1 MVLAELSLAIAAVK
15 GVGELIDS
23 AKSVAEV
30 ASSLDSALNLSDKAK
45 KKESAKPKGK
55 TETRINKQ
63 LEKFEDNTDGES
75 TNLGAIVQEVTDAKA
90 LKIEL
95 WRLGV
100 KLDVKWG
107 EGTWDK
113 ILEIRRKRLEKQE
126 RLEYE
131 HQQRILATKRQRKEF
146 WLEVGKGI
154 LLVLV
159 LSGFIYWLLQ
169 YY

>member
-131 HQQRILATKRQRKEF
+131 HQQRILAIKRQRYAL

>member
-23 AKSVAEV
+23 AKSVSEV
-30 ASSLDSALNLSDKAK
+30 ASSLDSALNLSDRAK
-45 KKESAKPKGK
+45 KKEVTKPKGK
-55 TETRINKQ
+55 NERIVQQK
-63 LEKFEDNTDGES
+63 LDKYDNTEGES

-113 ILEIRRKRLEKQE
+113 ILDIRRKRIEKQE
-126 RLEYE
+126 QLKYE
-131 HQQRILATKRQRKEF
+131 RQNQIRETKKARKLFYIEIS
-146 WLEVGKGI
+146 KGV
-154 LLVLV
+154 LLVIAV
-159 LSGFIYWLLQ
+159 SGFLYWLLQ

>member
-30 ASSLDSALNLSDKAK
+30 ASSLDSALNLSDRAK
-45 KKESAKPKGK
+45 KKEVTKPKGK
-55 TETRINKQ
+55 NERIVQQK
-63 LEKFEDNTDGES
+63 LDKYDNTEGES

-131 HQQRILATKRQRKEF
+131 HQQRILAIKRQRKEF

-169 YY
+169 NY

>member
-30 ASSLDSALNLSDKAK
+30 ASSLDSALNLSDRAK
-45 KKESAKPKGK
+45 KKEKAKPKGK
-55 TETRINKQ
+55 TETRINKH
-63 LEKFEDNTDGES
+63 LEQFEDNTDGES

-90 LKIEL
+90 LNNEL

-100 KLDVKWG
+100 RLDVKWG

-113 ILEIRRKRLEKQE
+113 ILEIRRKRIEKQE
-126 RLEYE
+126 QLKYE
-131 HQQRILATKRQRKEF
+131 RQNQIRETKKARKLFYIEI
-146 WLEVGKGI
+146 GKGV
-154 LLVLV
+154 LLVIAV
-159 LSGFIYWLLQ
+159 SGFLYWLLQ

>member
-1 MVLAELSLAIAAVK
+1 MVRAELSLAIAAVK

-45 KKESAKPKGK
+45 KKEAAKPKGK

>member
-1 MVLAELSLAIAAVK
+1 MVLAELSMAIAAVK

>member
-30 ASSLDSALNLSDKAK
+30 ASSLDSALNLSDRAK
-45 KKESAKPKGK
+45 KKEKAKPKGK
-55 TETRINKQ
+55 TETRINKH
-63 LEKFEDNTDGES
+63 LEQFEDNTDGES

-90 LKIEL
+90 LNNEL

-100 KLDVKWG
+100 RLDVKWG

-113 ILEIRRKRLEKQE
+113 ILEIRRKRIEKQE
-126 RLEYE
+126 QLKYE
-131 HQQRILATKRQRKEF
+131 RQNQIRETKKARKLFYIEIS
-146 WLEVGKGI
+146 KGV
-154 LLVLV
+154 LLVIAV
-159 LSGFIYWLLQ
+159 SGFLYWLLQ

>member
-131 HQQRILATKRQRKEF
+131 HQQRILAIKRQRKEF

>member
-30 ASSLDSALNLSDKAK
+30 ASSLDSALNLSDRAK
-45 KKESAKPKGK
+45 KKEVTKPKGK
-55 TETRINKQ
+55 NERIVQQK
-63 LEKFEDNTDGES
+63 LDKYDNTEGES

-126 RLEYE
+126 QLEYE
-131 HQQRILATKRQRKEF
+131 HHQRILAAKKQRKEF
-146 WLEVGKGI
+146 WIEIGKGM
-154 LLVLV
+154 LLVATM
-159 LSGFIYWLLQ
+159 SGFIYWLLQ

>member
-1 MVLAELSLAIAAVK
+1 MLAELSLAIAAVK

-45 KKESAKPKGK
+45 KKEAAKPKGK

>member
-23 AKSVAEV
+23 AKSVAAV

-131 HQQRILATKRQRKEF
+131 HQQRILAIKRQRKEF

>member
-30 ASSLDSALNLSDKAK
+30 ASSLDSALNLSDRAK
-45 KKESAKPKGK
+45 KKEKAKPKGK
-55 TETRINKQ
+55 TETRINKH
-63 LEKFEDNTDGES
+63 LEQFEDNTDGES

-90 LKIEL
+90 LNNEL

-100 KLDVKWG
+100 RLDVKWG

-126 RLEYE
+126 QLEYE
-131 HQQRILATKRQRKEF
+131 HHQRILAAKKQRKEF
-146 WLEVGKGI
+146 WIEIGKGI
-154 LLVLV
+154 LLVV
-159 LSGFIYWLLQ
+159 TISGFIYWLLQ
-169 YY
+169 NY

>member
-55 TETRINKQ
+55 TETRINRQ
-63 LEKFEDNTDGES
+63 LEQFEDNTDGES

-131 HQQRILATKRQRKEF
+131 HEQRILATKRQRKEF

>member
-30 ASSLDSALNLSDKAK
+30 ASSLDSALNLSDRAK
-45 KKESAKPKGK
+45 RKERAKPKGK
-55 TETRINKQ
+55 TETRINKH
-63 LEKFEDNTDGES
+63 LEQFEDNTDGES

-113 ILEIRRKRLEKQE
+113 ILEIRRKRIEKQE
-126 RLEYE
+126 QLKYE
-131 HQQRILATKRQRKEF
+131 RQNQIRETKKARKLFYIEI
-146 WLEVGKGI
+146 GKGV
-154 LLVLV
+154 LLVIAV
-159 LSGFIYWLLQ
+159 SGFLYWLLQ

>member
-45 KKESAKPKGK
+45 KKEAAKPKGK

-95 WRLGV
+95 YRLGT

>member
-1 MVLAELSLAIAAVK
+1 MVLAELSMAIAAVK

-45 KKESAKPKGK
+45 KKELAKPKGK

-75 TNLGAIVQEVTDAKA
+75 TNLGAIVQEVIDAKA

>member
-30 ASSLDSALNLSDKAK
+30 ASSLDSALNLSDRAK

-55 TETRINKQ
+55 TETRINKH
-63 LEKFEDNTDGES
+63 LEQFEDNTNGES

-95 WRLGV
+95 YRL
-100 KLDVKWG
+100 
-107 EGTWDK
+107 GTWDK
-113 ILEIRRKRLEKQE
+113 ILEIRRKRIEKQE
-126 RLEYE
+126 QLKYE
-131 HQQRILATKRQRKEF
+131 RQNQIRETKKARKLFYIEI
-146 WLEVGKGI
+146 GKGV
-154 LLVLV
+154 LLVIAV
-159 LSGFIYWLLQ
+159 SGFLYWLLQ

>member
-45 KKESAKPKGK
+45 KKELAKPKGK

>member
-30 ASSLDSALNLSDKAK
+30 AGALDSALNKCDYAK
-45 KKESAKPKGK
+45 KNAPAKPIGK
-55 TETRINKQ
+55 HERIVQQK
-63 LEKFEDNTDGES
+63 LDKYDNTDGES
-75 TNLGAIVQEVTDAKA
+75 TDLGAIVQEVTDAKA

-107 EGTWDK
+107 AGTWDK
-113 ILEIRRKRLEKQE
+113 ILEIREKRLTKQKQLEQEHRDRLKELQEE
-126 RLEYE
+126 R
-131 HQQRILATKRQRKEF
+131 KKF
-146 WLEVGKGI
+146 WLEI
-154 LLVLV
+154 LKVLG
-159 LSGFIYWLLQ
+159 LLFTLTAFTMWLLQ

>member
-30 ASSLDSALNLSDKAK
+30 ASSLDSALNLSDRAK

-55 TETRINKQ
+55 TETRINKH
-63 LEKFEDNTDGES
+63 LEQFEDNTDGES

-90 LKIEL
+90 LNNEL

-100 KLDVKWG
+100 RLDVKWG

-113 ILEIRRKRLEKQE
+113 ILEIRRKRIEKQE
-126 RLEYE
+126 QLKYE
-131 HQQRILATKRQRKEF
+131 RQNQIRETKKARKLFYIEI
-146 WLEVGKGI
+146 GKGV
-154 LLVLV
+154 LLVTTV
-159 LSGFIYWLLQ
+159 SGFLYWLLQ

>member
-55 TETRINKQ
+55 TETRINRQ
-63 LEKFEDNTDGES
+63 LEQFEDNTDGES

-90 LKIEL
+90 LQQEL
-95 WRLGV
+95 YRLGT

-131 HQQRILATKRQRKEF
+131 HEQRILATKRQRKEF